1 MADSVYCDTNVFIDL
16 LDATRPT
23 AGQSTELIRR
33 LLKEGSN
40 LCINSDTVTTTFY
53 VMTRTRRHDPETLLM
68 LLEKTVS
75 IFTVIAIDN
84 QEVTEALRLCRDP
97 DTAFTDYE
105 DALQY
110 VCARKVEARM
120 IVTGD
125 RGFVSP
131 DIEIVRIEG

>member
-1 MADSVYCDTNVFIDL
+1 MADSIYCDTNVFIDL
-16 LDATRPT
+16 LDATRP
-23 AGQSTELIRR
+23 AARQSAELIRR
-33 LLKEGSN
+33 LLEEGST
-40 LCINSDTVTTTFY
+40 LHINSDTVTTTFY
-53 VMTRTRRHDPETLLM
+53 ILTRTRRHDPETLLM

-75 IFTVIAIDN
+75 IFTVVSIDN
-84 QEVTEALRLCRDP
+84 REVTEALRLCRDP
-97 DTAFTDYE
+97 DTPFGDYE

-131 DIEIVRIEG
+131 DIEVVRMGE